1 MEFYGGFGDQAI
13 KLFGIIKKSV
23 EMKMNVSAA
32 YLMSELKRNISFI
45 HRKAYIHGV
54 LSRIRDIY

>member
-45 HRKAYIHGV
+45 HSV